1 MTKAPQEIAAL
12 LAPMIKKRL
21 WAVISTAKAASAEME
36 PHAPDHLRYMSDLE
50 ARGVLWGSGPFIAP
64 GVVVGDGLTI
74 FNAADEA
81 DVHRYMAEEPLTKLG
96 MRSYI
101 ARNWELRE
109 GMIGVDLLLS
119 ESKVLLR

>member
-1 MTKAPQEIAAL
+1 MTKAPREIAAL

-21 WAVISTAKAASAEME
+21 WVVISTAKAAGAEME

-64 GVVVGDGLTI
+64 EVVVGDGLTI
-74 FNAADEA
+74 FNVADQA
-81 DVHRYMAEEPLTKLG
+81 DVHPYMAEEPLTKLG

-101 ARNWELRE
+101 VRSWELRE
-109 GMIGVDLLLS
+109 GMVGINLLLS
-119 ESKVLLR
+119 DSRVILC